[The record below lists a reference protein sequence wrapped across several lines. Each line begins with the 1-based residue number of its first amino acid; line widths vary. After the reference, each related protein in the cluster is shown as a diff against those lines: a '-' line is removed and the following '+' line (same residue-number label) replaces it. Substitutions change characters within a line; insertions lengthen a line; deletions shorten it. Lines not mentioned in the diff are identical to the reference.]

1 MTICMS
7 RKYTD
12 KCFETVPNIK
22 YQHGDVITM
31 QVDIIMKE
39 VKKDDTADEAGNY

>member
-12 KCFETVPNIK
+12 KCFETVPNI
-22 YQHGDVITM
+22 IL